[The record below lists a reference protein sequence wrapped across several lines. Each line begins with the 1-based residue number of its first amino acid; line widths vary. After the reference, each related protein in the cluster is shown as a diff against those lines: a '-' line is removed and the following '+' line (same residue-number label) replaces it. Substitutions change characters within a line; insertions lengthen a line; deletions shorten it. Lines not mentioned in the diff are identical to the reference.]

1 MTAATAP
8 HHWTE
13 HVRSARTRMLFSHV
27 PFAAPTGGVLAMLVL
42 LYVQHLMPSALTTSA
57 IVWCVA
63 TVLVE
68 FTSGLHAYLYLRSSN
83 RSSPAWRHRL
93 TLMIS
98 ATGAVWSLAVWAVPV
113 GDHLELRATLVG
125 CCLGVA
131 ACGAFMLTADRLLAR
146 LFFMPIGLS
155 LLVFCAALGDV
166 RGVFGVIIVGGFTG
180 LFWLAA
186 NRSHRR
192 LGELLRLRYESEH
205 LATLRAAALD
215 EARQLSKAKD
225 MFLATMS
232 HEMRTPLHGILG
244 LARMLQG
251 DTAEEPAR
259 QRLQLIQTAGQ
270 HLLGVINDV
279 LDLSRLQA
287 GRLTLQPAP
296 VDLHALVHEVT
307 ALAQAQA
314 QSLANQRTAALVVR
328 CELQDTVPRW
338 VAADDHR
345 LRQVLINL
353 MGNAVKFTPCGH
365 VTLTVSQ
372 PEPSTTGHRL
382 TLQVRDNGIG
392 IPEAEQA
399 RIFEPFAQ
407 ASNAGKGHGGTGLG
421 LSISS
426 QVAQAMGGTLS
437 CWSRP
442 GEGSTFTLSVSL
454 TKTPPVEVTAPI
466 SSPPMAGT
474 GHVLLVEDNPIN
486 TIVAQA
492 ALEQLGLSVTTVES
506 GRQALD
512 WLARHQTDV
521 VLMDCFMPE
530 MNGMDATC
538 AIRDRACASR
548 QGRPVPVIALT
559 ASSDTADRQACMAAG
574 MDDFIAK
581 PFTTDDLA
589 HVLSRHLQHALPS
602 TA

>member
-1 MTAATAP
+1 
-8 HHWTE
+8 
-13 HVRSARTRMLFSHV
+13 MLFSHV
-27 PFAAPTGGVLAMLVL
+27 PFAAPTGAVLAVLLL
-42 LYVQHLMPSALTTSA
+42 LYVHHLLPSALTTSA
-57 IVWCVA
+57 IAWCA
-63 TVLVE
+63 ITVVVE
-68 FTSGLHAYLYLRSSN
+68 CVSGLHAYLYLRSAQ
-83 RSSPAWRHRL
+83 RHSPAWRRRL
-93 TLMIS
+93 ILLSS
-98 ATGAVWSLAVWAVPV
+98 ATGIVWSLAVWTIPV

-155 LLVFCAALGDV
+155 LLVFCAALGDA
-166 RGVFGVIIVGGFTG
+166 RGMFGVVIVGGFTG

-192 LGELLRLRYESEH
+192 IGELLRLRYESEH

-244 LARMLQG
+244 LARMLHS
-251 DTAEEPAR
+251 DTAQAPAR
-259 QRLQLIQTAGQ
+259 QRLELIQTAGQ

-314 QSLANQRTAALVVR
+314 QSLAHQRPAALVVR
-328 CELQDTVPRW
+328 CDLQDTVPQW
-338 VAADDHR
+338 VAVDGHR

-353 MGNAVKFTPCGH
+353 MGNAVKFTPSGR
-365 VTLTVSQ
+365 VVLTVTS
-372 PEPSTTGHRL
+372 PEPTSGSHL
-382 TLQVRDNGIG
+382 VPLQFEVSDNGIG

-399 RIFEPFAQ
+399 RIFEPFTQ
-407 ASNAGKGHGGTGLG
+407 ASSVGKGHGGTGLG

-437 CWSRP
+437 CHSRP
-442 GEGSTFTLSVSL
+442 GEGSTFTLRVSL
-454 TKTPPVEVTAPI
+454 PRAHPEDLTSPM
-466 SSPPMAGT
+466 SSPPLPAT

-492 ALEQLGLSVTTVES
+492 ALVQLGLDVTAVES
-506 GRQALD
+506 GGQALD
-512 WLARHQTDV
+512 WLTRHQTDL

-530 MNGMDATC
+530 MNGMDTTR
-538 AIRDRACASR
+538 AIRDRACMSR
-548 QGRPVPVIALT
+548 RGQPVPVIALT
-559 ASSDTADRQACMAAG
+559 ASTDTADRHACLQAG
-574 MDDFIAK
+574 MNDFIGK
-581 PFTTDDLA
+581 PFTPEDLA
-589 HVLSRHLQHALPS
+589 RVLSRYLPQALPS
-602 TA
+602 AA